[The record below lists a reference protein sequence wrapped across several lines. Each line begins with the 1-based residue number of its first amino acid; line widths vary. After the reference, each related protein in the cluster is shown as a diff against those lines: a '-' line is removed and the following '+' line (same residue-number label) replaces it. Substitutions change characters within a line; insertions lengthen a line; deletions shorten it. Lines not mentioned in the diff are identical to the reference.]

1 VQEVTGQLA
10 FDPSTGSLF
19 TAPAYFNNTVY
30 FLANHDVLKAFSLI
44 NGKLSTSPVSQA
56 TTQFGYPG
64 ASPSISAN
72 GSNNGI
78 VWVIENG
85 NTAVLHAY
93 SAANV
98 AIELYNSNTNS
109 ARDALGVGVAFTV
122 PTVFK
127 GKVYV
132 GTENELS
139 VFGLLP

>member
-1 VQEVTGQLA
+1 
-10 FDPSTGSLF
+10 
-19 TAPAYFNNTVY
+19 
-30 FLANHDVLKAFSLI
+30 
-44 NGKLSTSPVSQA
+44 
-56 TTQFGYPG
+56 
-64 ASPSISAN
+64 
-72 GSNNGI
+72 

-85 NTAVLHAY
+85 NKAVLHAY

-109 ARDALGVGVAFTV
+109 ARDALGVGVTFTV
-122 PTVFK
+122 PTVAK